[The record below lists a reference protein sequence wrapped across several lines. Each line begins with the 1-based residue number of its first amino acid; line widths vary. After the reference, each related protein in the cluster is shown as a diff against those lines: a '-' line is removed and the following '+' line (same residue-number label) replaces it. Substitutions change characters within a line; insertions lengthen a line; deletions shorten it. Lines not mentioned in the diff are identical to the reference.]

1 MKIFGDFI
9 KILLWITGLGILEF
23 IIKYWI
29 SSQSY
34 SLYATLTGLFFF
46 ILIVY
51 ISYRGIKT

>member
-1 MKIFGDFI
+1 MKILGDFI

>member
-1 MKIFGDFI
+1 MKILGDFI
-9 KILLWITGLGILEF
+9 KILLWITALGILEF

-46 ILIVY
+46 ILVVY

>member
-1 MKIFGDFI
+1 MKILGDFI
-9 KILLWITGLGILEF
+9 KILIWITALGILEF
-23 IIKYWI
+23 FIKYWI
-29 SSQSY
+29 SSQNY

>member
-1 MKIFGDFI
+1 MKILGDFI
-9 KILLWITGLGILEF
+9 KILIWITALGILEF
-23 IIKYWI
+23 FIKYWI

>member
-1 MKIFGDFI
+1 MKILGDFI
-9 KILLWITGLGILEF
+9 KILLWITALGVLEF

-46 ILIVY
+46 ILVVY